1 MMHQL
6 MVDSQSSLYFPR
18 SVVTVLV
25 VITGEML
32 PSLGKV
38 THAVWQT
45 AFSAWG
51 SPTQRPAVQRF
62 EEVYPLISGEPFI
75 RSGDLPD
82 ILMNSHRKTSQPI
95 P

>member
-25 VITGEML
+25 AITGEML

-38 THAVWQT
+38 IHTVW
-45 AFSAWG
+45 
-51 SPTQRPAVQRF
+51 
-62 EEVYPLISGEPFI
+62 
-75 RSGDLPD
+75 
-82 ILMNSHRKTSQPI
+82 
-95 P
+95 

>member
-1 MMHQL
+1 MHQL

-51 SPTQRPAVQRF
+51 SPTQRPAAPR
-62 EEVYPLISGEPFI
+62 L
-75 RSGDLPD
+75 
-82 ILMNSHRKTSQPI
+82 RKFTPSYLVSLL
-95 P
+95 